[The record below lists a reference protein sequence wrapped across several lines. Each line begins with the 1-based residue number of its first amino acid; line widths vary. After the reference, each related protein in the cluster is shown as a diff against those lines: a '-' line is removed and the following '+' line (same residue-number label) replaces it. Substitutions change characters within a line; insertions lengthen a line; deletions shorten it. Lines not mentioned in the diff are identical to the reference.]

1 MGLMGN
7 VFVGPKY
14 MFVYSFICLFIYQ
27 SQQNRGEAQGS
38 GTGNKRDGPAMNS
51 ATSWPSF

>member
-14 MFVYSFICLFIYQ
+14 MFLYSFICLFIYQ